1 MILLWAIIAGFVAG
15 LSRAIVGKRP
25 YRAPNVRRFW
35 LVLLAFL
42 PQFFA
47 FRLETTRNI
56 FPDQYVPVV
65 LVGSQAILL
74 IFTVA
79 NITVPGFWVLGL
91 GLVLNF
97 LVILANRGMM
107 PISPEVV
114 QRILPSDLPP
124 GLWSVGRRFGVGKD
138 IVLEKGDTNL
148 WVLSDIFVIR
158 LSETYRVAFSIGDV
172 LIALGAFWI
181 LWNMGAPRPAS
192 DEEQSNTDPNARS
205 ILQEKS
211 K

>member
-25 YRAPNVRRFW
+25 YRAPDVRRFW
-35 LVLLAFL
+35 LVFLAFL

-56 FPDQYVPVV
+56 FPDRYVPLV

-79 NITVPGFWVLGL
+79 NIAVPGFWVLGL

-114 QRILPSDLPP
+114 RQILPSDLPP
-124 GLWSVGRRFGVGKD
+124 GLWSVGHRFGVGKD

-148 WVLSDIFVIR
+148 WVLSDIFVLP

-181 LWNMGAPRPAS
+181 LWNMGAPRPAHTTEHY
-192 DEEQSNTDPNARS
+192 DTDTQARA
-205 ILQEKS
+205 LL
-211 K
+211 